1 MLAGLQNV
9 TFEFG
14 ARVIVKDATWH
25 IQPNE
30 RIGLIGYN
38 GTGKSTLLKLFAG
51 QYLPS
56 QGTVERSRSTTI
68 GYLHQDLLSFDT
80 NGSIL
85 EVALTAFE
93 RVLQLEKEI
102 VELGHELE
110 KDHENHDLLI
120 RYTDALH
127 EMDTLDGYSIH
138 HRTEEILQGLGFSN
152 SDLGRPFR
160 EFSGGWRMRVLLAK
174 MILQNPDLL
183 LLDEPTNHMDL
194 PSIEWL
200 EKYLQHYPGSVII
213 VSHDKYFLNRMVTK
227 IVELYQRE
235 LHIYNG
241 NYSFYETEK
250 VQRVELQ
257 QRAFENQQDYIR
269 QQERFIERF
278 KAKASKAAAAQS
290 AMKRLDKI
298 DRIEDIQIERP
309 NIKIN
314 FRVDKQPGR
323 ILATLKG
330 ATKKFGPITIV
341 EDASAEIDRGD
352 KIALIGANGKGKSTL
367 LRMVAGAEP
376 FEGERVWGHN
386 VDESFYAQ
394 HQLEALD
401 VNNTLIEE
409 MQLCGSQKTDLELR
423 VLLGCFLF
431 SGDDVDK
438 KIKVLSGGEKARV
451 ALAKTIISK
460 ANFLLLDEPT
470 NHLDMHSCDLLIDAL
485 NKYEGSFLLV
495 SHDRYF
501 ISKTANK
508 IWEIEDQQ
516 IREFK
521 GTYEEWVDWKERN
534 VAAKAAAGSASAGK
548 KDGNSNGQAKAA
560 DTVSAAAP
568 SKATAAAKATAA
580 TAAPAP
586 SKPAVTA
593 PPPVG
598 TPINKEAKKELQR
611 QQRLFQE
618 LEEKIA
624 RLSEQRTRLEASLS
638 DPGTYSDRNKFVA
651 AETDYKKASEELKVA
666 NRQYEQVFEK
676 IMELEKA
683 L

>member
-14 ARVIVKDATWH
+14 ARVIVKNATWH

-51 QYLPS
+51 DYQPS
-56 QGTVERSRSTTI
+56 EGTVERSRSTTI

-80 NGSIL
+80 NGSIV
-85 EVALTAFE
+85 EVAMTAFE

-102 VELGHELE
+102 EELGKQLE
-110 KDHENHDLLI
+110 KDHENNELLI

-127 EMDTLDGYSIH
+127 EMDTLDGYTIH
-138 HRTEEILQGLGFSN
+138 HRTEEILQGLGFAN
-152 SDLGRPFR
+152 ADLQRPFR

-174 MILQNPDLL
+174 MILQQPDLL
-183 LLDEPTNHMDL
+183 LLDEPTNHLDL

-200 EKYLQHYPGSVII
+200 EKYLQHYQGSVVI
-213 VSHDKYFLNRMVTK
+213 VSHDKYFLDRMVTK
-227 IVELYQRE
+227 IVELYQKE

-241 NYSFYETEK
+241 NYTFYETEK
-250 VQRVELQ
+250 VQRVELA
-257 QRAFENQQDYIR
+257 QRAFENQKDYIR

-290 AMKRLDKI
+290 AMKRLDKLE
-298 DRIEDIQIERP
+298 RLEDVEIERP

-314 FRVDKQPGR
+314 FRVDKTPGR
-323 ILATLKG
+323 VLATLKDVS
-330 ATKKFGPITIV
+330 KSFGNINIV
-341 EDASAEIDRGD
+341 DHASAEIDRGD

-367 LRMVAGAEP
+367 LRIIAGAET
-376 FEGERVWGHN
+376 FDGERNWGHN

-409 MQLCGSQKTDLELR
+409 MQTCGSQKTDLELR
-423 VLLGCFLF
+423 ILLGCFLF
-431 SGDDVDK
+431 SGDDVEK

-451 ALAKTIISK
+451 ALAKTIVSK
-460 ANFLLLDEPT
+460 ANFLLIDEPT
-470 NHLDMHSCDLLIDAL
+470 NHLDMHSCDLLIEAL
-485 NKYEGSFLLV
+485 NRYEGSFLLV

-508 IWEIEDQQ
+508 IWEIEDHL

-521 GTYEEWVDWKERN
+521 GTYEEWVEWKERSLAKKEE
-534 VAAKAAAGSASAGK
+534 AAKQAASGASKAG
-548 KDGNSNGQAKAA
+548 
-560 DTVSAAAP
+560 AAP
-568 SKATAAAKATAA
+568 ASSKTTAPA
-580 TAAPAP
+580 AAPAP
-586 SKPAVTA
+586 A
-593 PPPVG
+593 
-598 TPINKEAKKELQR
+598 
-611 QQRLFQE
+611 
-618 LEEKIA
+618 
-624 RLSEQRTRLEASLS
+624 
-638 DPGTYSDRNKFVA
+638 
-651 AETDYKKASEELKVA
+651 
-666 NRQYEQVFEK
+666 
-676 IMELEKA
+676 
-683 L
+683 

>member
-56 QGTVERSRSTTI
+56 EGTVERSRSTTI

-93 RVLQLEKEI
+93 RVLQLEKDI

-110 KDHENHDLLI
+110 KDHENNDLLI

-152 SDLGRPFR
+152 SDLSRPFR

-298 DRIEDIQIERP
+298 ERIEDIQIERP

-323 ILATLKG
+323 ILATLKA

-341 EDASAEIDRGD
+341 ENASAEIDRGD

-534 VAAKAAAGSASAGK
+534 VAAKAAAGPAATAGK
-548 KDGNSNGQAKAA
+548 KDGNSNGQAKASGNG
-560 DTVSAAAP
+560 SATTTAP
-568 SKATAAAKATAA
+568 SP
-580 TAAPAP
+580 APAKP
-586 SKPAVTA
+586 SVTA
-593 PPPVG
+593 TPPPPAG

-624 RLSEQRTRLEASLS
+624 TLSEQRIRLEASLS

-651 AETDYKKASEELKVA
+651 AEADYKKASEELKVA